1 MSRRRRTIRAQ
12 DLLGRAVR
20 ADGGGVVGRI
30 EEIRVDRRGDAYEVT
45 EYLLGSGAFFER
57 IALAQRWFR
66 RRSRKIVAKWDQ
78 IDVSRPELP
87 KLLCAAEEL
96 RRE

>member
-20 ADGGGVVGRI
+20 ADGGHVVGRI

-57 IALAQRWFR
+57 MALAQRWF

-78 IDVSRPELP
+78 IDVSRPESP
-87 KLLCAAEEL
+87 KLLCAPEEL
-96 RRE
+96 TRE